1 LSKINQV
8 AVTGSSGLIGSA
20 LVGQLR
26 AEGYEVKKIV
36 RRPVRNNDEIFWNPS
51 VGEIDL
57 TALSQVDA
65 IIHLAGV
72 GVGDKRWSAAYK
84 SEILNSRLLG
94 TTTIATAAK
103 TLGIKKFIS
112 ASAIGYY
119 GETGNRSV
127 SESDRGGEDFLS
139 VVCREWEA
147 AADLAIDI
155 PTIKL
160 RTGLVLDPTGG
171 ALGRMMP
178 IFKIGLGGKLG
189 NGKQWWSWITLHD
202 EIRAIIFL
210 LNSKIT
216 GAVNLTSPNPV
227 TNQEFTAAL
236 ARALNRPAIFPAPAF
251 ALRAALGGF
260 SSEILGSK
268 KIVPKVL
275 TDAGFDFDYPFLS
288 NFMIFFLLYSNDF
301 FI

>member
-20 LVGQLR
+20 LVAQLR
-26 AEGYEVKKIV
+26 ADGYEVKKIV
-36 RRPVRNNDEIFWNPS
+36 RRATRNNDEVTWNPTL
-51 VGEIDL
+51 GEIDL
-57 TALSQVDA
+57 SGLADVDA
-65 IIHLAGV
+65 IVHLAGV

-84 SEILNSRLLG
+84 SDILNSRLLG
-94 TTTIATAAK
+94 TTTIANAAK
-103 TLGIKKFIS
+103 TLGVKKFLS

-119 GETGNRSV
+119 GETGDRSV
-127 SESDRGGEDFLS
+127 SESDRGGQDFLS

-147 AADLAIDI
+147 AADLALDI

-171 ALGRMMP
+171 ALGRMLP
-178 IFKIGLGGKLG
+178 LFKFGLGGKLG

-202 EIRAIIFL
+202 QIRAMIFL

-216 GAVNLTSPNPV
+216 GPVNLTSPNPV

-236 ARALNRPAIFPAPAF
+236 ARALHRPAIFPAPAF

-260 SSEILGSK
+260 STEILGSK
-268 KIVPKVL
+268 KVIPKVL
-275 TDAGFDFDYPFLS
+275 TEAGFEFDYPHVS
-288 NFMIFFLLYSNDF
+288 NALTALVD
-301 FI
+301 

>member
-20 LVGQLR
+20 LVAQLR
-26 AEGYEVKKIV
+26 ADGYEVKKIV
-36 RRPVRNNDEIFWNPS
+36 RRVARNNDEVTWNPTF
-51 VGEIDL
+51 GEIN
-57 TALSQVDA
+57 LSGLADVDA
-65 IIHLAGV
+65 IVHLAGV

-84 SEILNSRLLG
+84 SDILNSRLLG
-94 TTTIATAAK
+94 TTTIANAAK
-103 TLGIKKFIS
+103 TLGVKKFLS

-119 GETGNRSV
+119 GETGDRSV
-127 SESDRGGEDFLS
+127 SESDRGGQDFLS

-147 AADLAIDI
+147 AADLALDI

-171 ALGRMMP
+171 ALGRMLP
-178 IFKIGLGGKLG
+178 LFKFGLGGKLG

-202 EIRAIIFL
+202 QIRAMIFL
-210 LNSKIT
+210 LESKIT
-216 GAVNLTSPNPV
+216 GPVNLTSPNPV

-236 ARALNRPAIFPAPAF
+236 ARALHRPAIFPAPAF

-260 SSEILGSK
+260 STEILGSK
-268 KIVPKVL
+268 KVIPKVL
-275 TDAGFDFDYPFLS
+275 TEAGFEFDYPHVS
-288 NFMIFFLLYSNDF
+288 NALTALVD
-301 FI
+301 

>member
-1 LSKINQV
+1 MSKINQV

-26 AEGYEVKKIV
+26 ADGFEVKKIV
-36 RRPVRNNDEIFWNPS
+36 RRPVRNNDEVFWNPNI
-51 VGEIDL
+51 GEIDL

-103 TLGIKKFIS
+103 TLGVKKFIS

-127 SESDRGGEDFLS
+127 SEIDRGGEDFLS

-178 IFKIGLGGKLG
+178 IFKFGLGGKLG

-216 GAVNLTSPNPV
+216 GPVNLTSPNPV

-268 KIVPKVL
+268 KIVPKAL
-275 TDAGFDFDYPFLS
+275 TDAGFEFDYPHISAALTA
-288 NFMIFFLLYSNDF
+288 LVD
-301 FI
+301 

>member
-26 AEGYEVKKIV
+26 ADGFEVKKIV
-36 RRPVRNNDEIFWNPS
+36 RRPVRNNDEVFWNPN

-57 TALSQVDA
+57 AALSQVDA

-103 TLGIKKFIS
+103 TLGVKKFIS

-178 IFKIGLGGKLG
+178 IFKFGLGGKLG

-216 GAVNLTSPNPV
+216 GPVNLTSPNPV

-275 TDAGFDFDYPFLS
+275 TDAGFEFDYPHISAALTA
-288 NFMIFFLLYSNDF
+288 LVD
-301 FI
+301 

>member
-1 LSKINQV
+1 MSKINQV

-26 AEGYEVKKIV
+26 ADGFEVKKIV
-36 RRPVRNNDEIFWNPS
+36 RRPVRNNDEVFWNPS

-57 TALSQVDA
+57 APLSQVDA

-103 TLGIKKFIS
+103 TLGVKKFIS

-178 IFKIGLGGKLG
+178 IFKFGLGGKLG

-202 EIRAIIFL
+202 EIRAIMFL

-216 GAVNLTSPNPV
+216 GPVNLTSPNPV

-275 TDAGFDFDYPFLS
+275 TDAGFEFDYPHISAALTA
-288 NFMIFFLLYSNDF
+288 LVD
-301 FI
+301 

>member
-1 LSKINQV
+1 MSKINQV

-26 AEGYEVKKIV
+26 ADGFEVKKIV
-36 RRPVRNNDEIFWNPS
+36 RRPVRNNDEVFWNPNI
-51 VGEIDL
+51 GEIDL

-103 TLGIKKFIS
+103 TLGVKKFIS

-178 IFKIGLGGKLG
+178 IFKFGLGGKLG

-202 EIRAIIFL
+202 EIRAIMFL

-275 TDAGFDFDYPFLS
+275 TDAGFEFDYPHISAALTA
-288 NFMIFFLLYSNDF
+288 LVD
-301 FI
+301 

>member
-26 AEGYEVKKIV
+26 ADGFEVKKIV
-36 RRPVRNNDEIFWNPS
+36 RRPVRNNDEVFWNPNL
-51 VGEIDL
+51 GEIDL

-103 TLGIKKFIS
+103 TLGVKKFIS

-178 IFKIGLGGKLG
+178 IFKFGLGGKLG

-202 EIRAIIFL
+202 EIRAIMFL

-275 TDAGFDFDYPFLS
+275 TDAGFEFDYPHISAALTA
-288 NFMIFFLLYSNDF
+288 LVD
-301 FI
+301 

>member
-1 LSKINQV
+1 MSRINQV

-26 AEGYEVKKIV
+26 ADGYEVKKIV
-36 RRPVRNNDEIFWNPS
+36 RRPTRNNDEITWNPTL
-51 VGEIDL
+51 GQIDL
-57 TALSQVDA
+57 TALADVDA
-65 IIHLAGV
+65 IVHLAGV
-72 GVGDKRWSAAYK
+72 GVGDKRWSASYK

-94 TTTIATAAK
+94 TTTIANAAK

-119 GETGNRSV
+119 GETGDRSV

-147 AADLAIDI
+147 AADLSADI

-171 ALGRMMP
+171 ALGRMLP
-178 IFKIGLGGKLG
+178 LFKFGLGGKLG

-202 EIRAIIFL
+202 QIRAITFL

-216 GAVNLTSPNPV
+216 GPVNLTSPNPV

-236 ARALNRPAIFPAPAF
+236 ARALHRPAIFPAPAF

-268 KIVPKVL
+268 KVMPKVL
-275 TDAGFDFDYPFLS
+275 TEAGFEFDYPHVS
-288 NFMIFFLLYSNDF
+288 NALIALVD
-301 FI
+301 